1 MLANLN
7 AIVAACD
14 DWGIGLNGDMIVR
27 NRADMQHFVAHTT
40 GHAVL
45 MGRRTLESFPGAKPL
60 KNRRNIVLTRDASY
74 APQGV
79 EIAHSL
85 EEALELAGTNE
96 TWVIGG
102 GQIYRDLLP
111 HCAKVIVTKN
121 HCIRPA
127 DTFFPNLD
135 QDPEWEQE
143 IRVQTDEQG
152 SPLATP
158 EGIAFEFVTYKRVA
172 GA

>member
-1 MLANLN
+1 MTHNLN
-7 AIVAACD
+7 AIVAVCD

-40 GHAVL
+40 GHTVL

-60 KNRRNIVLTRDASY
+60 KNRRNIVLTRDETY
-74 APQGV
+74 APEGV

-85 EEALELAGTNE
+85 EEALELAGTDE

-111 HCAKVIVTKN
+111 FCGKAIITKN
-121 HCIRPA
+121 HCTRPA

-135 QDPEWEQE
+135 EDSTWEQTTS
-143 IRVQTDEQG
+143 IATDEQG
-152 SPLATP
+152 NPLVTA
-158 EGIAFEFVTYKRVA
+158 EGVLFEFVTYERIA
-172 GA
+172 RA